1 MTPEQLKAHR
11 KQLRARAKAKKR
23 LQGTGLESAQLIE
36 TNTESQFIRDA
47 ELDVALTANAASEL
61 IETENTQ
68 NDIAEVDLTTSKPRK
83 VIDQANSDD

>member
-36 TNTESQFIRDA
+36 TNTES
-47 ELDVALTANAASEL
+47 
-61 IETENTQ
+61 
-68 NDIAEVDLTTSKPRK
+68 
-83 VIDQANSDD
+83 